1 MASGAKKKQRSYSYT
16 DMEAALSAAKIGQDK
31 VTVYGL
37 SKTYG
42 IPISTLNDRLN
53 GRSGEV
59 MGRPSVLTEEEET
72 ALCEYAKYLADRGF
86 PLTVRVIKAL
96 AHQIEIKQ
104 AKARGSSS
112 KFKETG
118 PGKKWWRGFRRRH
131 PDLSLRSPDQLDKER
146 AMFATQKVVI
156 DYFMLL
162 EDVLTEANA
171 KDRNPHVIYNADET
185 GVDLSA
191 KVSKVIVPRWAKRS
205 PSRRGGSRDHVSALI
220 CVSAAGQTV
229 PPMIIFN
236 KSFPGGS
243 YTEGGPANAIYAY
256 SESGFVDDVLFEKW
270 FTQSFVHHAHKDRP
284 VVLIVDQHYSH
295 FTLKVLEAA
304 VSNNII
310 ILGLPPHTTHFLQ
323 PLDVAIFSPLKTK
336 WAQTLEVMQAANP
349 HFQVT
354 KRNFAKIFS
363 NVYDTTISPSLIKN
377 SFKKTGIFPLNDDAI
392 DDRWV
397 RMSTKESGEEIVQVP
412 SSAATSLDSLQ
423 TPSTST
429 SLQTPST
436 STSLQAPSPSTSL
449 QTPSC
454 STASCQV
461 CHAPCTICHPI
472 HSPLIKRIVPPALQD
487 LLLPIS
493 TPQSSTRNTRKRLI
507 GRVLTHN
514 EVMDEIRKKEA
525 EKKEKEERK
534 EKRKAEL
541 TQKREEKRQKEM
553 EKSRKKEER
562 KIEAQKKLEEME
574 ARKRKRQEKLQASK
588 KKRHDEEGDKENQRQ
603 PTDASS
609 SPTVTLSR
617 QRRAP
622 TWLQQYE
629 TSSSPI

>member
-1 MASGAKKKQRSYSYT
+1 
-16 DMEAALSAAKIGQDK
+16 
-31 VTVYGL
+31 
-37 SKTYG
+37 
-42 IPISTLNDRLN
+42 
-53 GRSGEV
+53 
-59 MGRPSVLTEEEET
+59 
-72 ALCEYAKYLADRGF
+72 
-86 PLTVRVIKAL
+86 
-96 AHQIEIKQ
+96 
-104 AKARGSSS
+104 
-112 KFKETG
+112 
-118 PGKKWWRGFRRRH
+118 
-131 PDLSLRSPDQLDKER
+131 
-146 AMFATQKVVI
+146 MFATQKVVI

-191 KVSKVIVPRWAKRS
+191 KVSKVIVPRGAKRS

-461 CHAPCTICHPI
+461 CHAPLHY
-472 HSPLIKRIVPPALQD
+472 
-487 LLLPIS
+487 LPS
-493 TPQSSTRNTRKRLI
+493 NS
-507 GRVLTHN
+507 
-514 EVMDEIRKKEA
+514 
-525 EKKEKEERK
+525 
-534 EKRKAEL
+534 
-541 TQKREEKRQKEM
+541 
-553 EKSRKKEER
+553 
-562 KIEAQKKLEEME
+562 
-574 ARKRKRQEKLQASK
+574 
-588 KKRHDEEGDKENQRQ
+588 Q
-603 PTDASS
+603 PSD
-609 SPTVTLSR
+609 
-617 QRRAP
+617 
-622 TWLQQYE
+622 
-629 TSSSPI
+629 